1 MGERGHLFVAE
12 VVAARCLASLGAH
25 AGLVELLGRGARG
38 HVLVGFCQ
46 VALVGM
52 AGGAGCLSALGVNA
66 GSH

>member
-38 HVLVGFCQ
+38 HVLVASARLLSSVWQAVQ
-46 VALVGM
+46 VV
-52 AGGAGCLSALGVNA
+52 
-66 GSH
+66 